1 MIEMNK
7 PMAVK
12 IHDVNVDQEYV
23 QWIAES
29 LVEKFKLLKTKK
41 NKTPP
46 DWWRNRNSFPLGICL
61 RALETPCGDSGQV

>member
-1 MIEMNK
+1 MNK
-7 PMAVK
+7 PMVVK

-41 NKTPP
+41 IQ
-46 DWWRNRNSFPLGICL
+46 NSTRLV
-61 RALETPCGDSGQV
+61 EK